1 MWDNPRMLNLVAN
14 ALFGVAAFVV
24 LCIVVIA
31 IVNSRL
37 FPLRTVSVQ
46 GNVRHVDAAAIER
59 ALQGRVRGNFFGVD
73 LAQVRA
79 AMAEIPWVRRVI
91 VRRHWPDRLV
101 MTIEE
106 HEPLARWGDGR
117 LVNTHGELFAGR
129 IEAPLPQFVGPG
141 DSAAGVTAR
150 YREFAQ
156 RLAPLEMRIARI
168 ELSARHAWELDLAGG
183 KDNRLTLTLGRDQA
197 RMGVSERLQRFV
209 DMYERTLA
217 QIDRR
222 SGYVDLRYPNGF
234 ALRVPGLDRLD
245 AKNGKAGSA

>member
-24 LCIVVIA
+24 LCIVIIA

-46 GNVRHVDAAAIER
+46 GNVHHVDAAAINR
-59 ALQGRVRGNFFGVD
+59 ALAGHVRGNFFGVD
-73 LAQVRA
+73 LAQVRM

-117 LVNTHGELFAGR
+117 LVNTYGELFAGR
-129 IEAPLPQFVGPG
+129 SVAPLPQFLGPG

-150 YREFAQ
+150 YREFNQ
-156 RLAPLEMRIARI
+156 RLAPLDVRIARI
-168 ELSARHAWELDLAGG
+168 ELSARHAWELELTGADDA
-183 KDNRLTLTLGRDQA
+183 RLTLTLGRDQA

-209 DMYERTLA
+209 DMYEQTLA

-222 SGYVDLRYPNGF
+222 SGHVDLRYPNGF

-245 AKNGKAGSA
+245 AKNRKAGSA